1 MGTQRVSLRYGVL
14 IGLGLL
20 LWTSPLSA
28 QRKYWKV
35 TVDELASGMVKYP
48 HVEITGRLRLVRK
61 ESDLDKHLKL
71 TGLKSF
77 IVAECIPKIPCEGK
91 LIIGSMVTVRGIP
104 RYDAEHKW
112 WEVNPVEELIVY
124 TN

>member
-1 MGTQRVSLRYGVL
+1 MGTHWARLRHGVL

-20 LWTSPLSA
+20 LLASPLSA

-35 TVDELASGMVKYP
+35 TVDELASGTVVHP
-48 HVEITGRLRLVRK
+48 HVEVTGRLRLVRK

-71 TGLKSF
+71 TGVKSF

-91 LIIGSMVTVRGIP
+91 LIINSMVTVRGIP

-112 WEVNPVEELIVY
+112 WEV
-124 TN
+124 